1 MSRSTT
7 AAASSPSGARS
18 QREPARQRQR
28 IAPPPPHHEVEWRAA
43 WTALRNLIDDP
54 ERTDQVFVL
63 IEALAGNSGERL
75 FQRFL
80 RHPDAHALLLAKP
93 SLLATLSDRAR
104 LEALPVGSFGHE
116 YARFMREG
124 GIEPEGLVEA
134 CEERER
140 LREDVADP
148 EREWFFAR
156 LRDMHD
162 LWHVLT
168 GYGRDLAGEDA
179 NLAFT
184 WAQTGNRGIG
194 AIVLASLVLGPK
206 TLDLFWPRYL
216 LRAWRRGRRA
226 SLLAAARYEE
236 LFALPLAEVRRR
248 LGVAPPAEAH
258 PGGILV
264 WNLGDDG
271 FAVVR

>member
-1 MSRSTT
+1 MSESAVSASPQASRSD
-7 AAASSPSGARS
+7 ADLLRVA
-18 QREPARQRQR
+18 Q
-28 IAPPPPHHEVEWRAA
+28 PPPRRKVEWKTA
-43 WTALRNLIDDP
+43 WQALRSLIDDP

-80 RHPDAHALLLAKP
+80 RHPDARTLLCEKP
-93 SLLATLSDRAR
+93 SLLATLSDRKR
-104 LEALPVGSFGHE
+104 LEEMPDGSFGRE
-116 YARFMREG
+116 YARFMSEG

-134 CEERER
+134 SEDRER
-140 LREDVADP
+140 IHEDVADP
-148 EREWFFAR
+148 ERDWFFTR

-184 WAQTGNRGIG
+184 YAQTRNRGIG
-194 AIVLASLVLGPK
+194 AIVLASLVIGPK

-216 LRAWRRGRRA
+216 FRAWRRGRGA

-236 LFALPLAEVRRR
+236 LLPLPLEEVRQR
-248 LGVAPPAEAH
+248 LAVAPASEAH

-264 WNLGDDG
+264 WNMGDDAI
-271 FAVVR
+271 AVAR

>member
-1 MSRSTT
+1 MTSL
-7 AAASSPSGARS
+7 P
-18 QREPARQRQR
+18 R
-28 IAPPPPHHEVEWRAA
+28 IAPPPPHRAIEWRAA
-43 WTALRNLIDDP
+43 WRALRSLIDDP

-63 IEALAGNSGERL
+63 IEALAGNGGERL

-80 RHPDAHALLLAKP
+80 HHPDAGVLLAERP
-93 SLLATLSDRAR
+93 SLLATLSDRAS
-104 LEALPVGSFGHE
+104 LEALPEGSFGRE

-124 GIEPEGLVEA
+124 GIQPEGLVQASED
-134 CEERER
+134 RER
-140 LREDVADP
+140 LREPVSDP
-148 EREWFFAR
+148 ERDWFFTR

-184 WAQTGNRGIG
+184 WAQTRNRGIG
-194 AIVLASLVLGPK
+194 AIVLASLVIGPK

-216 LRAWRRGRRA
+216 FRAWRRGRRA

-236 LFALPLAEVRRR
+236 LLPLPLPEVRRR
-248 LGVAPPAEAH
+248 LGVAEPAEAH

-264 WNLGDDG
+264 WNMGDDAI
-271 FAVVR
+271 AVAR

>member
-1 MSRSTT
+1 
-7 AAASSPSGARS
+7 
-18 QREPARQRQR
+18 
-28 IAPPPPHHEVEWRAA
+28 VEWQAA
-43 WTALRNLIDDP
+43 WRALRNLIDDP

-80 RHPDAHALLLAKP
+80 RHPNADALLAARP
-93 SLLATLSDRAR
+93 SLLATLSDRGSLA
-104 LEALPVGSFGHE
+104 ALPEGSFGRE

-124 GIEPEGLVEA
+124 GIDAEGLVLA
-134 CEERER
+134 SEERER
-140 LREDVADP
+140 LREPVLDP
-148 EREWFFAR
+148 ERDWFFTR

-184 WAQTGNRGIG
+184 WAQTGNRGIA
-194 AIVLASLVLGPK
+194 AIVLASLVVGPK
-206 TLDLFWPRYL
+206 SLDLFWPRYL
-216 LRAWRRGRRA
+216 FRAWRRGRRA

-236 LFALPLAEVRRR
+236 LLPLPLEEVRRR

-264 WNLGDDG
+264 WNMGDDG
-271 FAVVR
+271 FAVAR